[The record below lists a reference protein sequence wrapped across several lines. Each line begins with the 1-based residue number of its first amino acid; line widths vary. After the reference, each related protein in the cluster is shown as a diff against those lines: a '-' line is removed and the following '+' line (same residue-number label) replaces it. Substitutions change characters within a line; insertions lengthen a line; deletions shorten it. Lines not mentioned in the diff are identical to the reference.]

1 MDMLVGRNSVTE
13 WPEMSWSKNVPKYS
27 KLLKKASVI
36 VVPRGGSWCPRGCWA
51 RQAADVK
58 EFATCVC

>member
-1 MDMLVGRNSVTE
+1 MDMLVGRNSVLSGQ
-13 WPEMSWSKNVPKYS
+13 MGWSRNVPKYS

-36 VVPRGGSWCPRGCWA
+36 VVPRGGLWCPRGCWA